1 LRSHSDNIKDDVKS
15 FEKLAFMYQNEGHK
29 YPELYLTT
37 LLLITCLF

>member
-29 YPELYLTT
+29 YPELYIFTRFL
-37 LLLITCLF
+37 